1 MRHSRIINIMEEL
14 DPNRQWKFVHSGDI
28 VTKSHTTDRLR
39 RRLLCVLQVAD
50 RSFYIFN
57 WQIVLD
63 IAHNRQNQCVTRD
76 PSWSPRMQTLVR
88 RSY

>member
-1 MRHSRIINIMEEL
+1 MEEL
-14 DPNRQWKFVHSGDI
+14 EDPNRQRKFVPSGDI
-28 VTKSHTTDRLR
+28 VTKSQGIPQTGYVDGF
-39 RRLLCVLQVAD
+39 CGLQVAD